1 MEYPITREALPGDRL
16 PVSLVRP
23 DAGRSF
29 CRRIFSNA
37 QLVEKFSV
45 WLRAGCHRA
54 PSTVA
59 SCTRTVRAFA
69 IYLDERP
76 LASGTRSDVQR
87 FLAAQLNRGI
97 NRVTMRTMLFALRAF
112 FDFLQL
118 VDLVRVNPARQVSV
132 GKLPERLPRVL
143 SPEQVEQLIG
153 AVESNR
159 DRAILELFYA
169 TGCRRNELRDLRVED
184 INFNARSILVR
195 RGKGDKDRRV
205 LFGGKAAEAL
215 KTYLR
220 ARQRGPVFGVCPATL
235 WKVVR
240 RAARRANLEGV
251 HPHTLRHSFATHLLE
266 RGADLRVIQELLGH
280 SSVGTTQHYTHLQTA
295 SLRNTLERFHPRG

>member
-1 MEYPITREALPGDRL
+1 MEFAIMRPGGSGGGLSVALLKPGAQR
-16 PVSLVRP
+16 PV
-23 DAGRSF
+23 

-45 WLRAGCHRA
+45 WLQGGCHRV
-54 PSTVA
+54 PSTITGNA
-59 SCTRTVRAFA
+59 RAVRAFA
-69 IYLDERP
+69 THLDGRS
-76 LASGTRSDVQR
+76 LLSATRSDVQG
-87 FLAAQLNRGI
+87 FLAAQLDRGI
-97 NRVTMRTMLFALRAF
+97 SRVTMHHMLFALRAF
-112 FDFLQL
+112 YDFLL
-118 VDLVRVNPARQVSV
+118 LGVLLRSNPARLVSV
-132 GKLPERLPRVL
+132 GKVPKRLPRVL
-143 SPEQVEQLIG
+143 SVEQVEQLIG

-169 TGCRRNELRDLRVED
+169 TGCRRNELGDLRVED

-220 ARQRGPVFGVCPATL
+220 DRRRGPVFGVCPATL

-240 RAARRANLEGV
+240 RAAKRANLEGV

-266 RGADLRVIQELLGH
+266 DGADLRAIQELLGH